1 MNQDQRIGLA
11 LGVLLLGAAG
21 AFFFRVDTSRETGPR
36 RLKTASELDSR
47 IAEKA
52 VTPYL
57 QRQEDVE
64 DSKRM
69 SWSRKSTESHLNQS
83 SDLFDSSFP
92 SDFPPIPLPDSN
104 HIATDHIRKNGSDHV
119 KPTAA
124 TEIHIVQSHE
134 TLMTIAAK
142 RLGNANRF
150 IELYEANRDQLKDPN
165 SLTIGLELRIPNQ
178 NPEDKGNL
186 RLKKLKKNDR
196 LGDAA
201 LPLLDPFD
209 ASPEF
214 GEQSPGTQDPHRPI
228 PRNSSAE
235 VLPWDS
241 GKKNIPVPLPS
252 DFLRTPLTNQTPNSN
267 PNVGRRLSTRPP
279 ESIGGRVSH

>member
-1 MNQDQRIGLA
+1 
-11 LGVLLLGAAG
+11 
-21 AFFFRVDTSRETGPR
+21 
-36 RLKTASELDSR
+36 
-47 IAEKA
+47 
-52 VTPYL
+52 
-57 QRQEDVE
+57 
-64 DSKRM
+64 
-69 SWSRKSTESHLNQS
+69 
-83 SDLFDSSFP
+83 
-92 SDFPPIPLPDSN
+92 
-104 HIATDHIRKNGSDHV
+104 
-119 KPTAA
+119 
-124 TEIHIVQSHE
+124 
-134 TLMTIAAK
+134 MTIAAK

-201 LPLLDPFD
+201 LPLLDPFA

-214 GEQSPGTQDPHRPI
+214 GEQSPGTQDPHRQI

-241 GKKNIPVPLPS
+241 GKRTFPS
-252 DFLRTPLTNQTPNSN
+252 PSRQIFSE
-267 PNVGRRLSTRPP
+267 RR
-279 ESIGGRVSH
+279 